1 MATRSFLTLSPKRHS
16 NSCFPAVTA
25 TGTEL
30 QARKVIRR
38 HFLTSKGVDLN
49 MTLTATYERSAVY
62 SNVVTLPA
70 ADEKEEEEEHQ
81 RTGPSE
87 SSGVTSPYPC
97 CPKEKAVVFPGAH
110 GCASYKCPNCGKYAV
125 FDYDSLT
132 SKPGKVCRGASKR
145 SRAVKR

>member
-1 MATRSFLTLSPKRHS
+1 
-16 NSCFPAVTA
+16 
-25 TGTEL
+25 
-30 QARKVIRR
+30 
-38 HFLTSKGVDLN
+38 
-49 MTLTATYERSAVY
+49 MTLTATSERSAVY

-87 SSGVTSPYPC
+87 SSGVTIPYPC

-145 SRAVKR
+145 SRAVMK